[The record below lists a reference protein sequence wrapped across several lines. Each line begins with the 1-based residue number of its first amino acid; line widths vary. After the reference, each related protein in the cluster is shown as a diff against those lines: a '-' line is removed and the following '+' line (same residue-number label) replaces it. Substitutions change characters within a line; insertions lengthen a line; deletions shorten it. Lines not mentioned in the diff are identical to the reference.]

1 MKKMICVLLSLAV
14 LFGVAGCWDSNE
26 LDTLFIVTGVGLD
39 TGGNTS
45 GSTGG
50 NTSGTGGNTSGDPG
64 ANTSGNTGSNTG
76 GDTSGSTGGNAAG
89 QVGEVDVS
97 VQIAKIA
104 GGSSNSGTSTSSGS
118 SGSSGE
124 SGGGSILLEASG
136 KSVLAAISSMRH
148 QSTRT
153 LYLHHNQMIVFGK
166 DLAQKGIKEHLDLF
180 LRFEESRMETLV
192 LVADGKAKDILSAEL
207 DQDKLSGVA
216 VARMMKQYATIST
229 YLNVNMLTLTS
240 KLLQKTTAPLIPIVE
255 VQEKNQKKN
264 LVISRMAVFKR
275 DRMVGEL
282 NWDEITGYLW
292 TMGQINEGILEIAT
306 DKGTVSMNIIAAS
319 NTLTPVIQSDGRMG
333 VLLNIDTVL
342 DFEELNG
349 FGDVKLE
356 ELHGM
361 LTQEAIKTIE
371 KRVYTTFD
379 KTKQLNADIYEFGG
393 KFRIKYPKQW
403 KTIEQQWD
411 TLYPSLQLVLKVKA
425 HIVGTGKT
433 GLSLDME
440 ENKK

>member
-1 MKKMICVLLSLAV
+1 M
-14 LFGVAGCWDSNE
+14 
-26 LDTLFIVTGVGLD
+26 
-39 TGGNTS
+39 GGHT
-45 GSTGG
+45 
-50 NTSGTGGNTSGDPG
+50 
-64 ANTSGNTGSNTG
+64 
-76 GDTSGSTGGNAAG
+76 
-89 QVGEVDVS
+89 GEVDVS

-104 GGSSNSGTSTSSGS
+104 GGSSGSSTGTSSGS
-118 SGSSGE
+118 GGSSGE
-124 SGGGSILLEASG
+124 SGSSSILLEASG

-148 QSTRT
+148 ESTRS

-216 VARMMKQYATIST
+216 VARMMKQYSTIST
-229 YLNVNMLTLTS
+229 YLNVNMLTLVS
-240 KLLQKTTAPLIPIVE
+240 KLLQKTTAPLIPIAE
-255 VQEKNQKKN
+255 VQEENKKKK

-282 NWDEITGYLW
+282 NWDEVTGYLW
-292 TMGQINEGILEIAT
+292 TMGQINEGILEIST

-319 NTLTPVIQSDGRMG
+319 NTLTPVIQTDGRIG
-333 VLLNIDTVL
+333 LLLNIDTVL

-349 FGDVKLE
+349 FGDMKLE
-356 ELHGM
+356 ELHAM
-361 LTQEAIKTIE
+361 LTQEATKTIE
-371 KRVYTTFD
+371 QRVYTTFE
-379 KTKQLNADIYEFGG
+379 KTKQLNADIYGFGG

-403 KTIEQQWD
+403 KSIEQRWD
-411 TLYPSLQLVLKVKA
+411 SLYPSLQLALNVKA

-433 GLSLDME
+433 SLSLDME
-440 ENKK
+440 EKLK

>member
-1 MKKMICVLLSLAV
+1 
-14 LFGVAGCWDSNE
+14 
-26 LDTLFIVTGVGLD
+26 
-39 TGGNTS
+39 
-45 GSTGG
+45 
-50 NTSGTGGNTSGDPG
+50 
-64 ANTSGNTGSNTG
+64 
-76 GDTSGSTGGNAAG
+76 
-89 QVGEVDVS
+89 
-97 VQIAKIA
+97 
-104 GGSSNSGTSTSSGS
+104 
-118 SGSSGE
+118 
-124 SGGGSILLEASG
+124 
-136 KSVLAAISSMRH
+136 MRH
-148 QSTRT
+148 ESTRS
-153 LYLHHNQMIVFGK
+153 LYLHHNQMVVFGR

-216 VARMMKQYATIST
+216 VTRMMKQYSTIST
-229 YLNVNMLTLTS
+229 YLNINMLTLVS

-255 VQEKNQKKN
+255 VQEENQKKS

-282 NWDEITGYLW
+282 NWDEVTGYLW

-306 DKGTVSMNIIAAS
+306 DKGTVSMNIIQAS
-319 NTLTPVIQSDGRMG
+319 NTLTPVIQSDGRIG

-349 FGDVKLE
+349 FGDLKLDD
-356 ELHGM
+356 LFGA
-361 LTQEAIKTIE
+361 LTLAAAQTIE
-371 KRVYTTFD
+371 QRVYTTFE

-403 KTIEQQWD
+403 KSIEQQWD
-411 TLYPSLQLVLKVKA
+411 TLYPSLQLVLNVKA

-440 ENKK
+440 EKQK